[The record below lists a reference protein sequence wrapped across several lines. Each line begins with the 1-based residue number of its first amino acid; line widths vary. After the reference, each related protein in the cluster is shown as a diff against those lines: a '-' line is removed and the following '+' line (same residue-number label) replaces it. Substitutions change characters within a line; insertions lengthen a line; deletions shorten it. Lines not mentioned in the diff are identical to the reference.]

1 MNVTGDRRR
10 NRRALKGLMYLRI
23 RILDVTRE
31 PGNETEAE
39 TVFDTNKS
47 TVVEVPSVKEGLD
60 EVMGLPDFS
69 TQLYD
74 FLMHFLLSSFEKLDP
89 FVVTLF

>member
-23 RILDVTRE
+23 RILDVARE

-39 TVFDTNKS
+39 TVFDANEMS
-47 TVVEVPSVKEGLD
+47 VVEILGVKESLN
-60 EVMGLPDFS
+60 EVVGLPDFS
-69 TQLYD
+69 AQLSD
-74 FLMHFLLSSFEKLDP
+74 FQVRVPELTF
-89 FVVTLF
+89 

>member
-23 RILDVTRE
+23 RILDVVRE

-39 TVFDTNKS
+39 TVFDANEA
-47 TVVEVPSVKEGLD
+47 TVVEVPSVKEGLNK
-60 EVMGLPDFS
+60 VVGLPDFP
-69 TQLYD
+69 TQLSNL
-74 FLMHFLLSSFEKLDP
+74 LMRIPELSL
-89 FVVTLF
+89 

>member
-23 RILDVTRE
+23 RILDVERE

-39 TVFDTNKS
+39 TVFDANEA
-47 TVVEVPSVKEGLD
+47 TVVEVPSVKEGLNK
-60 EVMGLPDFS
+60 VVGLPDFP
-69 TQLYD
+69 TQLSNL
-74 FLMHFLLSSFEKLDP
+74 LMRIPELSL
-89 FVVTLF
+89 

>member
-23 RILDVTRE
+23 RILDVARE

-39 TVFDTNKS
+39 TVFDANEA
-47 TVVEVPSVKEGLD
+47 TVVEVPSVKEGLNK
-60 EVMGLPDFS
+60 VVGPPDFP
-69 TQLYD
+69 TQLSNL
-74 FLMHFLLSSFEKLDP
+74 LMRIPELSL
-89 FVVTLF
+89 

>member
-23 RILDVTRE
+23 GILDVARE

-39 TVFDTNKS
+39 TVFDANEATG
-47 TVVEVPSVKEGLD
+47 VEVPSVKEGLNKI
-60 EVMGLPDFS
+60 VGLPDFS
-69 TQLYD
+69 AQLSD
-74 FLMHFLLSSFEKLDP
+74 FQMRIPKLT
-89 FVVTLF
+89 F